1 MDRNEVV
8 TETSKNQ
15 DVAVGSTKM
24 EIAHRPQS
32 LEIPPTLELKQN
44 GYLALSNRWESG
56 VYDSPGFPS
65 SLTSQASGAFDSAF
79 DYLGRPS
86 MNHIAAAAAAAMGDD
101 IRGFRQSSIDSE
113 PQTLPV
119 ISVRQAQDG
128 AVEIIE
134 AYDQEEA
141 VHLFLK
147 DAEDESLREEALA
160 AVLPTS
166 EFGVS

>member
-1 MDRNEVV
+1 M
-8 TETSKNQ
+8 ETSKNK
-15 DVAVGSTKM
+15 DVAVGDTKK
-24 EIAHRPQS
+24 EIRRPQS
-32 LEIPPTLELKQN
+32 LEVPPTLELRQN
-44 GYLALSNRWESG
+44 GYLALSSRWESG
-56 VYDSPGFPS
+56 VYESPVFPN
-65 SLTSQASGAFDSAF
+65 SLSSQASGCFDAAL

-134 AYDQEEA
+134 SYDQEEA

-147 DAEDESLREEALA
+147 DAEDEQLREEALA
-160 AVLPTS
+160 AILPTS
-166 EFGVS
+166 ELDVAL